1 MKDYRNQEM
10 KNLSLMLCF
19 LFLIWCTPALSF
31 SMATEEQSRYEAIS
45 FLLESV
51 LISAVLS
58 SATLLWDCLIGSKLK
73 DKLVGLGFIP
83 RPGETIFTRIKENKL
98 SDDRFQLYD
107 AASLYS
113 DIICN
118 LPNNKKDRQKFENKM
133 WYKIYLK
140 YQEKGQ
146 VQQTQRDYLMCR
158 DLYIETLGFAFFYLI
173 SPVVFSS
180 VVVFS
185 NKFLMVLFVLAVVLN
200 ICTHLK
206 MNRFA
211 NTVLAVDIGNHKES
225 EN

>member
-1 MKDYRNQEM
+1 
-10 KNLSLMLCF
+10 
-19 LFLIWCTPALSF
+19 
-31 SMATEEQSRYEAIS
+31 MATEEQSRYEAIS

-140 YQEKGQ
+140 
-146 VQQTQRDYLMCR
+146 
-158 DLYIETLGFAFFYLI
+158 
-173 SPVVFSS
+173 
-180 VVVFS
+180 
-185 NKFLMVLFVLAVVLN
+185 
-200 ICTHLK
+200 
-206 MNRFA
+206 
-211 NTVLAVDIGNHKES
+211 
-225 EN
+225 